1 MHLAGVMAVAG
12 LSTVGDAV
20 NSGFDPR
27 VAFGALLP
35 VNALG
40 CIETLLPLRAAFT

>member
-1 MHLAGVMAVAG
+1 MAG
-12 LSTVGDAV
+12 LSTITSGDGV

-27 VAFGALLP
+27 VAFSSLLP

-40 CIETLLPLRAAFT
+40 CIERLLPLMAAFT